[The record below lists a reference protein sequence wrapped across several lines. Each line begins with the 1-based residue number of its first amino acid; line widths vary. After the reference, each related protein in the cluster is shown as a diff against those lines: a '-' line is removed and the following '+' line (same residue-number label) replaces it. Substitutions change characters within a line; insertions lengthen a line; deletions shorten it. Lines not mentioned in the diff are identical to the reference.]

1 MKKITFALFICT
13 ILFNQVQ
20 AQKFHI
26 GAKAGVNINKL
37 TGQSFSNQFSYGYQ
51 LGGFAEIGLGKKF
64 SIQPEVLFSSLS
76 TDTTDRFSD
85 IYNNILSSNRSAIKL
100 KYLSIPILL
109 DYKLSRNIS
118 LHAGPQFGIIIDQNK
133 NLLQTGNAAFKS
145 GDFSLVGGIQL
156 RLSRFRVYGRYTVG
170 LNDLNDIDNQ
180 DQWKSQTIQFGVGLA
195 IL

>member
-1 MKKITFALFICT
+1 MFICT

-26 GAKAGVNINKL
+26 GAKGGANINKL
-37 TGQSFSNQFSYGYQ
+37 TGQSFSSQFSYGYQ

-64 SIQPEVLFSSLS
+64 SIQPEVLFSHLS
-76 TDTTDRFSD
+76 ADTTDKFSD
-85 IYNNILSSNRSAIKL
+85 IYNNLLSSNRPAIKL

-118 LHAGPQFGIIIDQNK
+118 LQAGPQFGIIIDQNQ
-133 NLLQTGNAAFKS
+133 NMLQNGNAAFKS

-156 RLSRFRVYGRYTVG
+156 RLSRFRVYGRYAVG
-170 LNDLNDIDNQ
+170 LNNLNDIDNQ
-180 DQWKSQTIQFGVGLA
+180 DQWKSQSIQIGVGLA